1 MVFLTGCIMI
11 WMTIENLANWVKM
24 GQGFFCFRPPQKQT
38 QTRRQKKSSTAS
50 QHNRKITAKMEHW
63 KLVVQMETCSFN
75 IS

>member
-38 QTRRQKKSSTAS
+38 RQQKKSSNVS
-50 QHNRKITAKMEHW
+50 LQNRKCTPKM
-63 KLVVQMETCSFN
+63 QR
-75 IS
+75 